1 MRHRL
6 GTLLLV
12 IGIGILAWAATVY
25 FWKDPFTTAYT
36 AYEQR
41 KLESALEEQFEAWK
55 PVREPTRRPVAKPS
69 RPASKPAPPRR
80 DDVRREAKRFRLSS
94 DDGDAVAKLTIPRLG
109 LDAVVVNG
117 TSSGD
122 LRRGPGRHL
131 ETFMPGERQLV
142 YVAGHRTTYGAPF
155 SNIDRLREGDLI
167 SVDVPYASIRYE
179 VTQHRIVD
187 DNDLSVLET
196 HGREELVLQACHPRF
211 FSSQR
216 YLVYARPV
224 AVTARS

>member
-6 GTLLLV
+6 GTLLLL
-12 IGIGILAWAATVY
+12 IGLGVLAWAATVY

-41 KLESALEEQFEAWK
+41 KLESALDEQFETWK
-55 PVREPTRRPVAKPS
+55 PAPKPKPVANP
-69 RPASKPAPPRR
+69 SKPAPARR
-80 DDVRREAKRFRLSS
+80 DDVRREAERFRLAS

-109 LDAVVVNG
+109 LDVVLVNG

-155 SNIDRLREGDLI
+155 SNIDRLREGDMI
-167 SVDVPYASIRYE
+167 SVDVPYASIDYE
-179 VTQHRIVD
+179 VTRHRIVD
-187 DNDLSVLET
+187 DDDLSVLES
-196 HGREELVLQACHPRF
+196 HNREELVLQACHPRF

-224 AVTARS
+224 ALTARS